1 MELITSFSFVFVS
14 KQGLST
20 DILLHGN
27 QQVYIFIYFPLL
39 FLGLESLRENSQ
51 KQYREDAPCVSLAL
65 EGMGHDGGAC
75 SIGIFRFDGDFL
87 CS

>member
-39 FLGLESLRENSQ
+39 FLGLEFGWVGLVIS
-51 KQYREDAPCVSLAL
+51 
-65 EGMGHDGGAC
+65 
-75 SIGIFRFDGDFL
+75 
-87 CS
+87 